1 LKGDTRKRFLTGF
14 DDYISNKLQEKG
26 FCCWLRSIYN
36 WIKKSNKDKLWKGKY
51 KCLSELCHL
60 KFQAEV
66 TLNLNESLDFSLTW
80 YGTCSHTKFKPGY
93 RIVKNE
99 RSDVAVQLISN
110 GLSNYISENII
121 SNQVLKEKDGIK
133 LKEYFLN
140 NSLMIL
146 NYIFYSEKA
155 KPTNLNTLKMIKSQY
170 VNRNRISTNI
180 MIDTEACKVFSDIH
194 CLISDVD
201 SLKGYIQEINQN
213 PFGLVLIS
221 DIQV

>member
-1 LKGDTRKRFLTGF
+1 
-14 DDYISNKLQEKG
+14 
-26 FCCWLRSIYN
+26 
-36 WIKKSNKDKLWKGKY
+36 
-51 KCLSELCHL
+51 
-60 KFQAEV
+60 
-66 TLNLNESLDFSLTW
+66 
-80 YGTCSHTKFKPGY
+80 
-93 RIVKNE
+93 
-99 RSDVAVQLISN
+99 
-110 GLSNYISENII
+110 
-121 SNQVLKEKDGIK
+121 
-133 LKEYFLN
+133 
-140 NSLMIL
+140 MIL
-146 NYIFYSEKA
+146 NYIFNSEKA